1 MIAFS
6 GNSGS
11 STGPHLHFEIRETKT
26 QKVLNPML
34 FGFPILD
41 ITKPVINSILVYDD
55 SNNKRKIDV
64 EKVNGKYT
72 ISDKLVVDN
81 KDGQAFVFCFTYSFK
96 QICDA

>member
-72 ISDKLVVDN
+72 I
-81 KDGQAFVFCFTYSFK
+81 
-96 QICDA
+96 

>member
-1 MIAFS
+1 MCYRLNRISLKKNQIIVEKGELIAFS

-64 EKVNGKYT
+64 EKINGK
-72 ISDKLVVDN
+72 
-81 KDGQAFVFCFTYSFK
+81 
-96 QICDA
+96 